1 MTFLGNAPEVS
12 KRRSKITNPLTEK
25 KINLGGPKH
34 KQLIKE
40 SVLDENGNDIRP
52 NIVHETIKVNVIHN
66 LPKDMINT
74 LTNIMPIESVLSLC
88 KSNKKYNE
96 WICNDANF
104 WKTRLKNDFG
114 VTLPSPEEIRYRIEY
129 KNSNINPKIKSY
141 LNKYLQGFRKMS
153 KKKQNNVYED
163 YMYHMKYG
171 SSSII
176 RRYENNIIQKLSPNF
191 MSMNLREQL
200 KASLPFFYRFD
211 TDSYKYN
218 VKDPIKRFLKTYNNV
233 YDDNGRRVFNMTK
246 EFGDEILDVY
256 GTTIL
261 LLGIEYHKK
270 IQEKKGDDFWID
282 SRI

>member
-1 MTFLGNAPEVS
+1 MS
-12 KRRSKITNPLTEK
+12 KRKGKITSPLITNPLTEK
-25 KINLGGPKH
+25 KIYLGGTKH
-34 KQLIKE
+34 KQLIEKG
-40 SVLDENGNDIRP
+40 VLDENGNDIRP
-52 NIVHETIKVNVIHN
+52 DIIHETIKVNVIHN
-66 LPKDMINT
+66 LSKDMINT
-74 LTNIMPIESVLSLC
+74 LTNIMPIESVLNLC

-114 VTLPSPEEIRYRIEY
+114 VTLPSPEEIRYQIEY

-163 YMYHMKYG
+163 YMYHMKYE

-176 RRYENNIIQKLSPNF
+176 RRYENRVIQKLSPKF
-191 MSMNLREQL
+191 MKMDFGEQL
-200 KASLPFFYRFD
+200 KASLPFLYRFAY
-211 TDSYKYN
+211 TDSYISN
-218 VKDPIKRFLKTYNNV
+218 VKYPIKRFLKTYNNV
-233 YDDNGRRVFNMTK
+233 YDDNGRRVFNMPKGT
-246 EFGDEILDVY
+246 DEETLDVY